1 MEELKVTPETIRGVA
16 EAKVRYWK
24 EQVANEEQTL
34 LAVFD
39 YAFLRRYKRS
49 HRQLLAAEAHLE
61 NLPKS
66 VGSSVAD
73 RVILPCVSRTYPG
86 KGGAK

>member
-16 EAKVRYWK
+16 EAKVRYWR
-24 EQVANEEQTL
+24 EQVANDEQTL

-39 YAFLRRYKRS
+39 YSFLQRYKRS

-61 NLPKS
+61 NLPRA
-66 VGSSVAD
+66 GG
-73 RVILPCVSRTYPG
+73 VS
-86 KGGAK
+86 